1 MSMDSRD
8 KRGIRRLVRSFGYAI
23 EGFKYVVTKEANM
36 KIHVFASFVVILAS
50 LWFRISLTE
59 WLVVLLLIA
68 GMFSLELM
76 NTAVEK
82 TVDLITTKRHP
93 LAKHAKDAAAAAVL
107 IYACFAVVI
116 GILIFWKYIFFS

>member
-1 MSMDSRD
+1 MSMALRD
-8 KRGIRRLVRSFGYAI
+8 RGKIRRLVRSFGYAI
-23 EGFKYVVTKEANM
+23 EGFRYVVAKEANM
-36 KIHVFASFVVILAS
+36 RIHVLASFVVILAS
-50 LWFRISLTE
+50 FWFRILLTE
-59 WLVVLLLIA
+59 WLIVLLLIA

-107 IYACFAVVI
+107 VYACFAVII
-116 GILIFWKYIFFS
+116 GMLIFWKYIFFS

>member
-1 MSMDSRD
+1 MASRD
-8 KRGIRRLVRSFGYAI
+8 RAKIRRLVRSFGYAI
-23 EGFKYVVTKEANM
+23 EGLRYVVAKEVNM
-36 KIHVFASFVVILAS
+36 RIHVLASFVVILAS
-50 LWFRISLTE
+50 FWFRISLTE
-59 WLVVLLLIA
+59 WLIVLLLIA

-107 IYACFAVVI
+107 VYACFAVII
-116 GILIFWKYIFFS
+116 GMLIFWKYIFFS